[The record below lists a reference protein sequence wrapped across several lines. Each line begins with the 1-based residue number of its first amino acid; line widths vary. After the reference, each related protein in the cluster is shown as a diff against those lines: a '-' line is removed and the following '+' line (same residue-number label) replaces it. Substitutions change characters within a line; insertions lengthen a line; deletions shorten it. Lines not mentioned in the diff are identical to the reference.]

1 MIAMTPPE
9 IEIAYAIPM
18 TLQVETKDPL
28 PEQKEVASMDLKDE
42 TLDPIGDTV
51 EQ

>member
-1 MIAMTPPE
+1 MTPPE
-9 IEIAYAIPM
+9 IEIAYA
-18 TLQVETKDPL
+18 THTDLQVETLDPL
-28 PEQKEVASMDLKDE
+28 PEQIEVTPMDLKVE

>member
-1 MIAMTPPE
+1 MSRPLTPPE
-9 IEIAYAIPM
+9 PM
-18 TLQVETKDPL
+18 NMTPIDLKAEKLDPL
-28 PEQKEVASMDLKDE
+28 PEQIEVTPVDQKVE

>member
-1 MIAMTPPE
+1 LRDEAIVFTPSK
-9 IEIAYAIPM
+9 A
-18 TLQVETKDPL
+18 ETRDPL
-28 PEQKEVASMDLKDE
+28 PEQKEVTPMDLKDE